1 MTVGWEDFPVGR
13 SIATPAVTVTESHVV
28 QFGTLT
34 GDWYFLHLNAAAAEK
49 SRFGK
54 RIAHGPLI
62 FSLAVGLMYQAQ
74 VFGDSIVAWLG
85 TDNLRAKLP
94 VFLGDTIHVVATV
107 TNARAS
113 KSPEQGVV
121 TFEYVV
127 QNHRGVIVMSFEFS
141 LLMKSRDVGLT
152 GVPVR
157 RPGLGE

>member
-13 SIATPAVTVTESHVV
+13 SIVTPAVTVTESHVV

-54 RIAHGPLI
+54 RIAHGPLT

-85 TDNLRAKLP
+85 TDNLRAKSP
-94 VFLGDTIHVVATV
+94 VYLGDTIQVVATV

-113 KSPEQGVV
+113 KNPEQGVV
-121 TFEYVV
+121 TFDYVV
-127 QNHRGVIVMSFEFS
+127 KNQHGTVVMSFEFS
-141 LLMKSRDVGLT
+141 LLMKSRDASSTEVPVGL
-152 GVPVR
+152 
-157 RPGLGE
+157 PGLVE